1 MSHGCIDAKDR
12 NEANLLMKEL
22 RHLDIAVAMTTGDEQ
37 ARLKKQRARVI
48 ARLDEL
54 SA

>member
-1 MSHGCIDAKDR
+1 MAHGCIDARDR

-22 RHLDIAVAMTTGDEQ
+22 RRLDVAVELTKGDEQ
-37 ARLKKQRARVI
+37 ARLKRERARVI